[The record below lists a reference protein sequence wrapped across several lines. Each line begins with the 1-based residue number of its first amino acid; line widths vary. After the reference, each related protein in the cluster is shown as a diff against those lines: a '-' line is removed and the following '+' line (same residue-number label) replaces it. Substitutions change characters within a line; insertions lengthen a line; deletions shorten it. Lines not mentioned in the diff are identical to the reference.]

1 MTIFLNPMYFIHLY
15 FCPTPN
21 FVLHGG
27 QHRTLRSGRWN
38 RFFDLRIQCAPFVI
52 FKLFLQILVEKKNGK
67 QMLQLRCNIYLC
79 LKYNIFLYSDLNK
92 TITYLEKKTVQ
103 LSNLPAVN
111 DNRKGYLRSRLK
123 HTNYYLSTV
132 SVHIVNTI

>member
-38 RFFDLRIQCAPFVI
+38 RFFDLRILCAPFGI
-52 FKLFLQILVEKKNGK
+52 FKLFLQILVEKKTENK
-67 QMLQLRCNIYLC
+67 CCNYGVIYIC
-79 LKYNIFLYSDLNK
+79 YSDLNK
-92 TITYLEKKTVQ
+92 TITYLEKNTVQ
-103 LSNLPAVN
+103 LSILPAVN

-123 HTNYYLSTV
+123 HTNHYLS
-132 SVHIVNTI
+132 SVFVNTT